1 MKQEGLAINRVSRK
15 GTFHRFHQWHSQDLL
30 SKFTQYTSHPQNCLV
45 SATYITRAKR
55 PWSDR
60 EHLCKPKRWQGH
72 GFFEFFSQR
81 MIQTYQ
87 ESLGSDEVF
96 GSAEVTTSSLTSAKW
111 QQGWDPGKKKLHRQ
125 LSCFSP
131 SKCNLFKSK
140 KVLKSKHHFFQLTK
154 FCFLDANP
162 IQHWPTK
169 EFGSLGNPHRP
180 EAKTNHLCLIRLYS
194 WSQHTTGRIASVW
207 LRCRFKAIMDSTKT
221 KLWLSTK
228 ICSVRLDVS

>member
-1 MKQEGLAINRVSRK
+1 MKQEGLTINGVSRK
-15 GTFHRFHQWHSQDLL
+15 GTLHRFHQWHSQDLL
-30 SKFTQYTSHPQNCLV
+30 SKFTQYTPHPQNCLV

-72 GFFEFFSQR
+72 GLFQFFSQR

-140 KVLKSKHHFFQLTK
+140 KSFEIQTPLFSTNQTLLFWMQIQFSIGRQKSSVLWGIRTDRKPK
-154 FCFLDANP
+154 
-162 IQHWPTK
+162 PT
-169 EFGSLGNPHRP
+169 
-180 EAKTNHLCLIRLYS
+180 T
-194 WSQHTTGRIASVW
+194 SV
-207 LRCRFKAIMDSTKT
+207 
-221 KLWLSTK
+221 
-228 ICSVRLDVS
+228 

>member
-111 QQGWDPGKKKLHRQ
+111 QQGWDPGKKNCIGSYLV
-125 LSCFSP
+125 SP
-131 SKCNLFKSK
+131 HQNAICSSPK
-140 KVLKSKHHFFQLTK
+140 KFWNPNTTFFNQPN
-154 FCFLDANP
+154 FVFLDANP